1 MPQLIFYILIAV
13 VSLFIDAQRVNRV
26 NINGNGGNSLAAWIV
41 NHTKRRNRRI
51 SALRT
56 AKNYLK
62 PYEKIF
68 GNLTLSN
75 KFCTLSLNQ
84 KDKRVICLSK
94 VFDTH
99 GKKMM
104 IVAKNFSPFDV
115 DEYFDMMCEIFS
127 YGTKYNDV
135 RNSLR
140 ASSIIE
146 EKVFAANN
154 IKEHVESPSLQPSQS
169 AQQIQPEKTSVGR
182 VVDYTS
188 DNPADVNNCS
198 EAELTALPGISIIT
212 AKKIIKYRETERPF
226 KSVEDFIEVMQIKP
240 HFAKQLR
247 KLICAEKV
255 NMRKVKKAK
264 AERIIDL

>member
-75 KFCTLSLNQ
+75 KFCTLSIYH

-94 VFDTH
+94 VFDND

-104 IVAKNFSPFDV
+104 ILATDFSPLDI

-127 YGTKYNDV
+127 YGTKYDDV
-135 RNSLR
+135 HNSLR
-140 ASSIIE
+140 ASAIIKE
-146 EKVFAANN
+146 SVFASKPLEPENTEQR
-154 IKEHVESPSLQPSQS
+154 IKPLDPDESKVIHPLP
-169 AQQIQPEKTSVGR
+169 
-182 VVDYTS
+182 
-188 DNPADVNNCS
+188 DNLTDVNNCS

-212 AKKIIKYRETERPF
+212 AKKIIKYRETERSF
-226 KSVEDFIEVMQIKP
+226 KSVEDFLEVMNIKP